1 MFCIHVVHVLR
12 AVYVMNVC
20 VMRGMCE
27 VSVETNGFLDSEYA
41 KLYVCV
47 RVYMHVR
54 MYMDV
59 HVPAVTTAS

>member
-1 MFCIHVVHVLR
+1 ML
-12 AVYVMNVC
+12 
-20 VMRGMCE
+20 GMCE